1 MYISMSIAYI
11 LLLLDYNILINYNIF
26 IYYILSHHI
35 DFVARVISFATG
47 AVLPRVIRW
56 SNVCSAESATI
67 DSYFFTQLKDRGGC
81 FREKNFFDFVFF
93 TCLVKKISKSI
104 FIPEIRVGNF

>member
-1 MYISMSIAYI
+1 MSIAYI

-67 DSYFFTQLKDRGGC
+67 DSYFFTQLKDRGG
-81 FREKNFFDFVFF
+81 VFGTKIF
-93 TCLVKKISKSI
+93 LTLYFLLVW
-104 FIPEIRVGNF
+104 